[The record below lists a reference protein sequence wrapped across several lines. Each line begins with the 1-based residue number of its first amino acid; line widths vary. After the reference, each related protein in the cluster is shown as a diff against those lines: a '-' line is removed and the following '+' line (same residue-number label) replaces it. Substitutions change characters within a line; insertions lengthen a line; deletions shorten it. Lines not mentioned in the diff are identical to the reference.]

1 MVLSSGQEGNMI
13 ESDEVGW
20 GGVME
25 PHETIPCECAECGAG
40 LGLGMDGTSGV
51 LVIGGIEAEPDLLRK
66 ERGSYYGDP
75 TINHASIGAIWAGIL
90 VQALS
95 SGRWRV
101 GETLPP
107 ELVCLMMVG
116 VKLSREAYRHKD
128 DNIVDAK
135 VYIDFVDEMSD
146 RG

>member
-1 MVLSSGQEGNMI
+1 
-13 ESDEVGW
+13 VG
-20 GGVME
+20 
-25 PHETIPCECAECGAG
+25 P
-40 LGLGMDGTSGV
+40 S
-51 LVIGGIEAEPDLLRK
+51 LRE

-90 VQALS
+90 LQALS

-128 DNIVDAK
+128 DNITDAK
-135 VYIDFVDEMSD
+135 VYIDFVGEMSSD